1 MSLQTTTSQTVGPFF
16 RIGMEHMYSPDLAV
30 GCAGGEQIAI
40 EGRIL
45 DGVGAPIPDAVF
57 EIWQANQHGKYDHPE
72 DTQDKPLEPGF
83 RGFGR
88 IATDEQG
95 RFRFTTIK
103 PGPVPGY
110 RRARQAPHLLVGLM
124 MRGLLR
130 RAVTRIYFPD
140 EPLNEQ
146 DEILALVP
154 AERRHTLLAQP
165 SPERRGVYRW
175 DIHMQGDE
183 ETVFFEIGS

>member
-16 RIGMEHMYSPDLAV
+16 RIGMERMYTHELAAEN
-30 GCAGGEQIAI
+30 AGGQRVTV

-45 DGVGAPIPDAVF
+45 DGLGVPIPDAVF
-57 EIWQANQHGKYDHPE
+57 EIWQANQYGKYDHPE
-72 DTQDKPLEPGF
+72 DTQDKPIEPGF

-110 RRARQAPHLLVGLM
+110 RRAQQAPHLLVGLM

-130 RAVTRIYFPD
+130 RAVTRIYFPG

-154 AERRHTLLAQP
+154 AERRRTLFLRP
-165 SPERRGVYRW
+165 SPDTPGVYHW
-175 DIHMQGDE
+175 DIHMQGND

>member
-1 MSLQTTTSQTVGPFF
+1 MSLQATTSQTVGPFF
-16 RIGMEHMYSPDLAV
+16 RIGMEHLYTPNLATGSV
-30 GCAGGEQIAI
+30 GGERITI

-45 DGVGAPIPDAVF
+45 DGVGVPIPDAVI

-72 DTQDKPLEPGF
+72 DTQDKPIESCF
-83 RGFGR
+83 SGFGR

-95 RFRFTTIK
+95 GFRFTTIK

-110 RRARQAPHLLVGLM
+110 RRAQQAPHLLVGIM

-130 RAVTRIYFPD
+130 RAVTRIYFPG

-154 AERRHTLLAQP
+154 AERRHTLFLRP
-165 SPERRGVYRW
+165 SPENPGAYRW
-175 DIHMQGDE
+175 AIHMQGDD

>member
-1 MSLQTTTSQTVGPFF
+1 
-16 RIGMEHMYSPDLAV
+16 MYTPDLAP
-30 GCAGGEQIAI
+30 GIIGGERVTI

-45 DGVGAPIPDAVF
+45 DGAGAPIPDAVF

-72 DTQDKPLEPGF
+72 DTQDKPVETGF
-83 RGFGR
+83 SGFGR

-95 RFRFTTIK
+95 CFRFTTIK
-103 PGPVPGY
+103 PGPVAGY
-110 RRARQAPHLLVGLM
+110 RRAQQAPHLLVGLM

-130 RAVTRIYFPD
+130 RAVTRIYFPG

-154 AERRHTLLAQP
+154 AERRHTLVLRP
-165 SPERRGVYRW
+165 SQGNPGVYNW
-175 DIHMQGDE
+175 DIHMQGDD